1 MYAAEVFVS
10 ILDEV
15 VHEHVLLV
23 VYEERGSIS
32 QLFVA
37 DLTGLSLLAQCQ
49 LRGALAAFS
58 AAKVELRSC

>member
-1 MYAAEVFVS
+1 MYAAEIFVR

-23 VYEERGSIS
+23 VYEQRSSIS

-58 AAKVELRSC
+58 AAKVELRSR

>member
-1 MYAAEVFVS
+1 M
-10 ILDEV
+10 
-15 VHEHVLLV
+15 LLV

-58 AAKVELRSC
+58 AAKFELRSC

>member
-1 MYAAEVFVS
+1 M
-10 ILDEV
+10 
-15 VHEHVLLV
+15 LLV